1 MLTLIA
7 PATASAQIMLVVL
20 VWRQT
25 ALPGRREMAAA
36 LCLGALYFLHAAFPE
51 VLKPLIPI
59 IATGPLVFN
68 RAVGLGLGLTPRSLK
83 VDAALLMLLVGL
95 SGIGH
100 VFSAMQLVWDV
111 VSLYLFFEL
120 PVRLWRRLP
129 GDLLNARRR
138 ASYALLAIGTLLGAG
153 VAVASIL
160 GGSAPAAT
168 VGAFLTLCLC
178 LATAAFGGELKRT
191 LTPERSVLNVAETRL
206 LQRVRTEMAE
216 AYADPNVTLSR
227 LAQRL
232 GVAEHQLRR
241 VIHVGEG
248 EEHFSRYLNRWRIE
262 SFKAREQAEG
272 TILEL
277 ALSVGYNSLSAFNRA
292 FKASEGVTP
301 SAFRAALKAKTSD
314 TMTNT
319 ADTPSGQ

>member
-1 MLTLIA
+1 
-7 PATASAQIMLVVL
+7 
-20 VWRQT
+20 
-25 ALPGRREMAAA
+25 MAAA

-51 VLKPLIPI
+51 ALKPLVAI

-68 RAVGLGLGLTPRSLK
+68 RAVGLGLGLTPRPLK
-83 VDAALLMLLVGL
+83 IDAALLVLLVGL

-100 VFSAMQLVWDV
+100 VFSALQPVWDV

-160 GGSAPAAT
+160 GRSAPAAT

-216 AYADPNVTLSR
+216 TYADPNLTLSR

-232 GVAEHQLRR
+232 GVAEHHLRR
-241 VIHVGEG
+241 VIHAGEG

-262 SFKAREQAEG
+262 SFKARAKEEG

-301 SAFRAALKAKTSD
+301 SAFRAALKAKTSE
-314 TMTNT
+314 TMLNT

>member
-7 PATASAQIMLVVL
+7 PATASAQIMLAVL
-20 VWRQT
+20 VWRQS

-51 VLKPLIPI
+51 VLKPLVPI
-59 IATGPLVFN
+59 IAAGPLVFN
-68 RAVGLGLGLTPRSLK
+68 RALGLRLGLTPRPLQ
-83 VDAALLMLLVGL
+83 VDAALLVLLVGL
-95 SGIGH
+95 AGLGF
-100 VFSAMQLVWDV
+100 VFSPAQLVWDAL
-111 VSLYLFFEL
+111 SLYLFFEL

-138 ASYALLAIGTLLGAG
+138 VSYALLAAGALLGAG
-153 VAVASIL
+153 LAIASVL
-160 GGSAPAAT
+160 GGATPAAT
-168 VGAFLTLCLC
+168 VGALLTFLLC
-178 LATAAFGGELKRT
+178 LATVAFGGELKRT
-191 LTPERSVLNVAETRL
+191 LSPEPKGLDAAETRL
-206 LQRVRTEMAE
+206 LQRVRAEMANT
-216 AYADPNVTLSR
+216 YADPRLSLSR

-232 GVAEHQLRR
+232 GIAEHRLRR
-241 VIHVGEG
+241 VIHAGEG

-262 SFKAREQAEG
+262 SFKARAKEEG

-292 FKASEGVTP
+292 FKASEGITP

-314 TMTNT
+314 ASPKTPDTM
-319 ADTPSGQ
+319 SGQ

>member
-7 PATASAQIMLVVL
+7 TATASAQIMLAVL

-51 VLKPLIPI
+51 ALKPLVPI

-68 RAVGLGLGLTPRSLK
+68 RAVGLGLGLTPRPLK
-83 VDAALLMLLVGL
+83 VDAALLVLLVGL
-95 SGIGH
+95 SAIGH
-100 VFSAMQLVWDV
+100 VFSALQLVWDV

-191 LTPERSVLNVAETRL
+191 LTPQRSVLNVAETRL

-216 AYADPNVTLSR
+216 AYADPNLTLSR

-232 GVAEHQLRR
+232 GVAEHHLRR
-241 VIHVGEG
+241 VIHAGEG

-262 SFKAREQAEG
+262 SFKARAKAEG

-301 SAFRAALKAKTSD
+301 SAFRAALKAKTSE
-314 TMTNT
+314 TMPNT